1 MSGHSLPFI
10 LYEEQHKHIAT
21 VIDQLAKDAMSTAI
35 FLIDRNGQLIAN
47 SGRTDAIDMTSLA
60 SLAAGNMATT
70 GGMAKLLGEN
80 EFPTNCL
87 EGQKENLHIS
97 RVGSRGILGVI
108 YDVDRSSLGLV
119 RLRVRKAT
127 AVLEQIFEAI
137 ERQSHAQMQSRVG
150 GSTPLSDI
158 SDEDIENL
166 FMD

>member
-1 MSGHSLPFI
+1 MSGQTMPFI
-10 LYEEQHKHIAT
+10 LYEEQHKHIST
-21 VIDQLAKDAMSTAI
+21 VIEQLAKDAMSTAI

-47 SGRTDAIDMTSLA
+47 AGRTDAIDMTSLA

-70 GGMAKLLGEN
+70 GGMAKLLGES

-127 AVLEQIFEAI
+127 ALLEQIFETI
-137 ERQSHAQMQSRVG
+137 EKQARAQTQTRSVA
-150 GSTPLSDI
+150 STPLSDI